1 MSLTINLGMSYE
13 GKLKETN
20 TKVSI
25 KKKKQNHKCLKVLQS
40 RFPPFRLGWD
50 TMGPTFAHTPA
61 FILNAAH

>member
-25 KKKKQNHKCLKVLQS
+25 KKKSKTTNV
-40 RFPPFRLGWD
+40 
-50 TMGPTFAHTPA
+50 
-61 FILNAAH
+61 